1 MLFLMRGK
9 LQMEWDLTFNS
20 MYELII
26 LLTYLY
32 SNQSL
37 PCFFSYQCNSYKQH
51 LESDG
56 CGRWACL
63 SSGTTDDM

>member
-9 LQMEWDLTFNS
+9 LRMEWDLTFNS
-20 MYELII
+20 MYKLII

-51 LESDG
+51 LKSDG
-56 CGRWACL
+56 
-63 SSGTTDDM
+63 

>member
-20 MYELII
+20 MYKLII

-32 SNQSL
+32 SDQSL

-51 LESDG
+51 LKSDG
-56 CGRWACL
+56 C
-63 SSGTTDDM
+63 D

>member
-1 MLFLMRGK
+1 MLFLIKGK
-9 LQMEWDLTFNS
+9 LQMEWDLTFNF
-20 MYELII
+20 MYKLII

-51 LESDG
+51 FKSNG
-56 CGRWACL
+56 RGRWACL